1 MVRSDNWWKAFGP
14 SIIDSYAPDQVRTID
29 NGGVVSSGMM
39 RSISYGTSSAGYD
52 LRLSPDSCQIFDAG
66 QSFTGEID
74 PKAFDGGG
82 HLMELEYR
90 AGLQGD
96 YFRIPAHGYALAV
109 TMETITMPADHI
121 GIVIGKSTYARSG
134 LFVNTTPLEP
144 GWRGR
149 LVLELAN
156 LTPLPLRVYAGEG
169 IAQLLMLACDQRP
182 AVTYADRSGK
192 YQDQRGIV
200 TARV

>member
-14 SIIDSYAPDQVRTID
+14 SIIDSYAPDQVRTVE
-29 NGGVVSSGMM
+29 NGGVEV

-66 QSFTGEID
+66 QSYTGEID
-74 PKAFDGGG
+74 PKAFDVGG

-109 TMETITMPADHI
+109 TMEEITMPQDHI

-144 GWRGR
+144 AWRGR

-156 LTPLPLRVYAGEG
+156 LTPLPIRIYAGEG

-200 TARV
+200 TAKV

>member
-14 SIIDSYAPDQVRTID
+14 SVIDSYAPDQVRSIE
-29 NGGVVSSGMM
+29 NGGVLVQ
-39 RSISYGTSSAGYD
+39 SISYGTSSAGYD

-66 QSFTGEID
+66 QSSTGEIN
-74 PKAFDGGG
+74 PKAFDAGG

-109 TMETITMPADHI
+109 TMEVITMPADHI

-169 IAQLLMLACDQRP
+169 IAQLLMMACDQRP
-182 AVTYADRSGK
+182 AVTYADRDGK

>member
-14 SIIDSYAPDQVRTID
+14 SVIDTYAPDQVRSLE
-29 NGGVVSSGMM
+29 NGGVLVQ
-39 RSISYGTSSAGYD
+39 SISYGTSSAGYD

-66 QSFTGEID
+66 QSSTGEID
-74 PKAFDGGG
+74 PKAFDDGG

-90 AGLQGD
+90 AGLMGD

-109 TMETITMPADHI
+109 TIETIAMPADHI

-156 LTPLPLRVYAGEG
+156 LTPLPIRVYAGEG
-169 IAQLLMLACDQRP
+169 IAQLLMMHCDQRP
-182 AVTYADRSGK
+182 SVTYADRNGK

>member
-14 SIIDSYAPDQVRTID
+14 SIIDSYAPDQVRSIE
-29 NGGVVSSGMM
+29 NGRVLVQ
-39 RSISYGTSSAGYD
+39 SISYGTSSAGYD

-66 QSFTGEID
+66 QSTTGEID
-74 PKAFDGGG
+74 PKAFDAGG

-96 YFRIPAHGYALAV
+96 YFRIPAHGYALAI
-109 TMETITMPADHI
+109 TMETIAMSADHI

-156 LTPLPLRVYAGEG
+156 LTPLPMRVYAGEG
-169 IAQLLMLACDQRP
+169 IAQLLMMACDQRP

>member
-14 SIIDSYAPDQVRTID
+14 SIIDSYAPDQVRSLE
-29 NGGVVSSGMM
+29 NGGVLVQ
-39 RSISYGTSSAGYD
+39 SISYGTSSAGYD

-66 QSFTGEID
+66 QSSTGEID
-74 PKAFDGGG
+74 PKAFDAGG

-96 YFRIPAHGYALAV
+96 YFRIPAHGYALAI

-121 GIVIGKSTYARSG
+121 GVVIGKSTYARSG

>member
-14 SIIDSYAPDQVRTID
+14 SVIDSYAPDQVRSLE
-29 NGGVVSSGMM
+29 NGGVLVQ
-39 RSISYGTSSAGYD
+39 SISYGTSSAGYD

-66 QSFTGEID
+66 QSSTGEID
-74 PKAFDGGG
+74 PKAFDAGG

-90 AGLQGD
+90 AGLHGD
-96 YFRIPAHGYALAV
+96 YFRIPAHGYALAI
-109 TMETITMPADHI
+109 TMETIAMPADHI